1 MSDLYVGSA
10 SDIDITEDCGILDL
24 LEPDDHVMAD
34 KGFYIQ
40 RLLVEETTSRLQDH
54 DKTTTSFVKKYE
66 SKWG

>member
-34 KGFYIQ
+34 KGFEIQ

-54 DKTTTSFVKKYE
+54 DKTTTSFIKKYD